1 MSTKGL
7 TRVNIGFLMIQNI
20 FSSGVLRNY
29 LVLMSAN
36 KYIEFLVRPSNLIH
50 GDLKNAKRKH

>member
-1 MSTKGL
+1 
-7 TRVNIGFLMIQNI
+7 MIQNI

-36 KYIEFLVRPSNLIH
+36 KYIEFLVRPNSLIH
-50 GDLKNAKRKH
+50 GDLKNVKRKY